1 MIKLRDF
8 NKLQKTHKN
17 KFIFTLLLQIMPIFI
32 YLCSCIY
39 VVNKEKN
46 DTIDKY
52 IKGSNENE
60 IYDVYDEKQNE
71 LHFELKEEKDK
82 YHCEVKVGT
91 IIERIKNISSSTS
104 TYEARMQLF
113 FYFDKEDFQKMFRHY
128 ASLFLWDQILN
139 DYYSSCDE
147 KELENTRDLN
157 FEQFINN
164 PYYKD
169 EHNLYFENWI
179 INNDHRYY
187 PGECPSNVLVDNETM
202 FEIGNGEF
210 IPDSYGTIKSLEEI
224 PYENGIMCYQKVKF
238 TARFEKYFNSVRYP
252 LDSIQFKMYISPIM
266 DSQYIRY
273 VPNREKDKYGNN
285 ISGFSSYFGLTE
297 GYRLVKE
304 SKDIKNFT
312 LRIHYY
318 DYVNN
323 EPTESNNIKT
333 ELEIIVRANRGGLQL
348 FLQAFINLFSVL
360 IWISIAF
367 YNQAFNHKN
376 SLDMLG
382 TGMFGVISS
391 MVIGLSLLSDSGIF
405 SLITMLNIF
414 TFAIIL
420 YMTYL
425 SIAFS
430 RSKIIND
437 KNTILYHSLKLKF
450 MFYVL
455 ITSIVIMFIGLPLM
469 SYIFSL

>member
-1 MIKLRDF
+1 
-8 NKLQKTHKN
+8 
-17 KFIFTLLLQIMPIFI
+17 
-32 YLCSCIY
+32 
-39 VVNKEKN
+39 
-46 DTIDKY
+46 
-52 IKGSNENE
+52 
-60 IYDVYDEKQNE
+60 
-71 LHFELKEEKDK
+71 
-82 YHCEVKVGT
+82 
-91 IIERIKNISSSTS
+91 
-104 TYEARMQLF
+104 
-113 FYFDKEDFQKMFRHY
+113 
-128 ASLFLWDQILN
+128 
-139 DYYSSCDE
+139 
-147 KELENTRDLN
+147 
-157 FEQFINN
+157 
-164 PYYKD
+164 
-169 EHNLYFENWI
+169 
-179 INNDHRYY
+179 
-187 PGECPSNVLVDNETM
+187 
-202 FEIGNGEF
+202 
-210 IPDSYGTIKSLEEI
+210 
-224 PYENGIMCYQKVKF
+224 
-238 TARFEKYFNSVRYP
+238 
-252 LDSIQFKMYISPIM
+252 MYISPIM